1 MDAWLKGLLQA
12 VVSGIGTA
20 GVTWMTLAG
29 ANQIGLAVPTLNWK
43 ALGTILITSAG
54 FNLFSYLKQSP
65 LPASRV
71 EVTQTQTETTD
82 VVKKD

>member
-1 MDAWLKGLLQA
+1 MDAWFKGLLQS
-12 VVSGIGTA
+12 VISGIGTA

-43 ALGTILITSAG
+43 ALGMILVIGSI

-65 LPASRV
+65 LPATRV
-71 EVTQTQTETTD
+71 EVTQTQTKTTD
-82 VVKKD
+82 VVNKD

>member
-12 VVSGIGTA
+12 VVSGIGTT

-43 ALGTILITSAG
+43 ALGTILVTSAA

-71 EVTQTQTETTD
+71 EVTKTEITATD